1 MSLKV
6 IDKNIKSVATNA
18 SKLNLL
24 IHNTGILILEH
35 AKEHGDCTRALSLV
49 KAMPASMRKTM
60 LVLWFSTYSP
70 IRVMEKNDKVGML
83 KDTAKG
89 YTPFDIEAARETA
102 FFDLAEQNPE
112 KTYDFKAL
120 VALVERLGKTI
131 EKKIEDGK
139 VPEEDKASAEAIAA
153 QIKSLNFKR
162 VVAEQPA
169 PAVEQDNAPVEEQDN
184 AVEDDLQLRAVG

>member
-6 IDKNIKSVATNA
+6 IDRNIKSVATNA

-169 PAVEQDNAPVEEQDN
+169 PVEEQDN